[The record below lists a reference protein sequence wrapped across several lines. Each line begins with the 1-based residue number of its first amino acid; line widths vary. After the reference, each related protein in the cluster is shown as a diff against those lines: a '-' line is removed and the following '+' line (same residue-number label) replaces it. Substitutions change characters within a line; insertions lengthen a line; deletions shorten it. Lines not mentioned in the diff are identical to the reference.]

1 MFRSLATI
9 AAILFASA
17 AFAGG
22 KPFPPRDQ
30 IDAAKQLVA
39 ETFSKEFSESDKAPA
54 VKAML
59 DTAAKTEGDDP
70 AKALGCHHA

>member
-9 AAILFASA
+9 ALVLIGSA

-22 KPFPPRDQ
+22 KPFPPREQ

-39 ETFSKEFSESDKAPA
+39 ETFSKELSQSDKAPA

-59 DTAAKTEGDDP
+59 VDFS
-70 AKALGCHHA
+70 